1 MYFNIIEIVYK
12 KFFSPS
18 MLVSIFL
25 FSICTHSFSKP
36 ATIILNDQKQE
47 YFVVRKYAEYYEDK
61 EKNKKIED
69 IISNVPFE
77 IISDNKIDFT
87 NKNINSAYW
96 LHFYVLNNTTDLTDF
111 IIEMY
116 DYDINEINI
125 YTKTKNGTFSER
137 KSGLDL
143 PFQTRD
149 FEHKNICFK
158 LPITLKDTTE
168 VYMRLYST
176 TLNVFEPVIKT
187 QEYFYAYSL
196 KEYVL
201 LGVFYGFMVLIILY
215 NFISFLILRIRY
227 YIYYVIYTIGI
238 SIYLMSKNGTGFQ
251 YLWPNNPNLNVHI
264 DTLSIAVSI
273 IFLSFFTM
281 EFLQIKNKQS
291 YIYKLFLII
300 ICIELSVVVLK
311 TFYFSMPT
319 FILFN
324 ILAIQFCLW
333 VGLNK
338 YKNGNKSAKWFVC
351 SFIILNIF
359 FLIFGLE
366 YLNWLPS
373 SIFTVYA
380 LNIGV
385 ILQFIFLSIG
395 ITESIKNSER
405 EKHKTHLELIT
416 TREKNASMRLIE
428 LKKQMNPH
436 FIFNALNSILERI
449 LTDKKEQAVDFLT
462 RFSKLIRDTLNYSEQ
477 VFIPLSDELTFIE
490 NYLFIEQMRLGTSF
504 TYTIGFPTNMET
516 DDIEF
521 PSFIIQPF
529 VENAIWHG
537 LMPKTGN
544 KSLRINV
551 YLEGK
556 ILHVQIIDNGVGRK
570 MIHQEKKVH
579 KSKGISIVRER
590 LKLIELTYHLKTD
603 LHISDLYDDNN
614 NPCGTIAHIKIET
627 SYE

>member
-1 MYFNIIEIVYK
+1 
-12 KFFSPS
+12 

-201 LGVFYGFMVLIILY
+201 LGVFYGFMALIILY

-281 EFLQIKNKQS
+281 EFLQI
-291 YIYKLFLII
+291 
-300 ICIELSVVVLK
+300 
-311 TFYFSMPT
+311 
-319 FILFN
+319 
-324 ILAIQFCLW
+324 
-333 VGLNK
+333 
-338 YKNGNKSAKWFVC
+338 
-351 SFIILNIF
+351 
-359 FLIFGLE
+359 
-366 YLNWLPS
+366 
-373 SIFTVYA
+373 
-380 LNIGV
+380 
-385 ILQFIFLSIG
+385 
-395 ITESIKNSER
+395 
-405 EKHKTHLELIT
+405 
-416 TREKNASMRLIE
+416 
-428 LKKQMNPH
+428 
-436 FIFNALNSILERI
+436 
-449 LTDKKEQAVDFLT
+449 
-462 RFSKLIRDTLNYSEQ
+462 
-477 VFIPLSDELTFIE
+477 
-490 NYLFIEQMRLGTSF
+490 
-504 TYTIGFPTNMET
+504 
-516 DDIEF
+516 
-521 PSFIIQPF
+521 
-529 VENAIWHG
+529 
-537 LMPKTGN
+537 
-544 KSLRINV
+544 
-551 YLEGK
+551 
-556 ILHVQIIDNGVGRK
+556 
-570 MIHQEKKVH
+570 
-579 KSKGISIVRER
+579 
-590 LKLIELTYHLKTD
+590 
-603 LHISDLYDDNN
+603 
-614 NPCGTIAHIKIET
+614 
-627 SYE
+627 